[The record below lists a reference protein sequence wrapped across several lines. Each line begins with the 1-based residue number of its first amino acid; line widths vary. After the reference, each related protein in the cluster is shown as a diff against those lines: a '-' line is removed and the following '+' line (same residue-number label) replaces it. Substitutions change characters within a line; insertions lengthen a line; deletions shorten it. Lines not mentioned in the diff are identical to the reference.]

1 MKSKLYI
8 TGLVLLSVL
17 TYSCSNDDAYE
28 ASDVKTENFEI
39 VPQKELKDELKEK
52 KIDSTVTF
60 SIIKE
65 DPREGDPSNPKP
77 PRR

>member
-17 TYSCSNDDAYE
+17 TYSCSNDDVYE
-28 ASDVKTENFEI
+28 TSEVKNENFKT
-39 VPQKELKDELKEK
+39 PLQAGSKDELKK
-52 KIDSTVTF
+52 RIIDSTAVF
-60 SIIKE
+60 FIVKE